1 MEQFEEKIEE
11 HMEHVD
17 NSEKT
22 QEYIGLVT
30 LQMRCKKARDMV
42 ALELQ
47 NHIEEQTEAYE
58 EFGLTHKE
66 AEARAVEQM
75 GDPIEV
81 GTRLDR
87 VHRPKTDFRMIGYIA
102 FLTVAGMLVQY
113 IMKINSANMVN
124 PESFIGFG
132 NIADILFDGLIGF
145 ALMLV
150 VMFVDYSFLG
160 KHPVAAYAA
169 VLLVLFVYQV
179 NDLAFLGR
187 NLAITNLSGLSVMVI
202 LLFAAIVYHYRNNG
216 YKGILICLMW
226 LLAGFITLCRIQ
238 SISLAG
244 AVSFFA
250 TGIVTLSFAV
260 YKGWINIKRKS
271 ALIILCA
278 IMIVPPVCA
287 VGALAT
293 GIIGAP
299 YQIARVRAFINPY
312 SDPSGNG
319 YTVTAMRERLA
330 GLHFIGSSVAD
341 ESNNWWYSLSF
352 IMEKYGIMVGILLIG
367 VLALLFGKMLSG
379 VIRQQNRLGGLLG
392 IGAISYL
399 LVSTILH
406 VMTSLTLIPATS
418 AYLPFF
424 TEGTTSTIG
433 CYLLL
438 GVYLSVHRNAM
449 ILSERQSM
457 PKRQLRIRI
466 EHANE
471 E

>member
-1 MEQFEEKIEE
+1 MERFEKITEN
-11 HMEHVD
+11 H
-17 NSEKT
+17 SGKT

-47 NHIEEQTEAYE
+47 NHIEDQTEAYE
-58 EFGLTHKE
+58 EFGLTHNE

-75 GDPIEV
+75 GDPVEV

-87 VHRPKTDFRMIGYIA
+87 VHRPKTDFRMIAYIA

-113 IMKINSANMVN
+113 FMKMSSANMVN
-124 PESFIGFG
+124 PESVIGFG
-132 NIADILFDGLIGF
+132 NIANILFDGLTGF

-160 KHPVAAYAA
+160 KHPVAAYA
-169 VLLVLFVYQV
+169 VVILVLFIYPVS
-179 NDLAFLGR
+179 DLSFWGR
-187 NLAITNLSGLSVMVI
+187 NLAITNLSGLNVIVI
-202 LLFAAIVYHYRNNG
+202 LLFAAIVYHYRNNS

-238 SISLAG
+238 GISLAG
-244 AVSFFA
+244 ALSFFA

-260 YKGWINIKRKS
+260 YKGWFNIKRKS
-271 ALIILCA
+271 MLIILCA

-287 VGALAT
+287 VGALAM

-312 SDPSGNG
+312 SDPSGSG
-319 YTVTAMRERLA
+319 YIVTAMRERLA
-330 GLHFIGSSVAD
+330 GLHFIGSSVGE

-406 VMTSLTLIPATS
+406 VLTSLTLIPATS

-449 ILSERQSM
+449 ILSERKSI
-457 PKRQLRIRI
+457 PKRQLRICI
-466 EHANE
+466 EHVKE

>member
-102 FLTVAGMLVQY
+102 FLT
-113 IMKINSANMVN
+113 
-124 PESFIGFG
+124 
-132 NIADILFDGLIGF
+132 
-145 ALMLV
+145 
-150 VMFVDYSFLG
+150 
-160 KHPVAAYAA
+160 VAAYAA

-299 YQIARVRAFINPY
+299 YQVARVRAFINPY